1 MGLTRRFP
9 VVARRAAVVT
19 VLATTVA
26 CGGAAL
32 TVPTPTTVGP
42 ADVAP
47 SSTIGAVAEPAPTT
61 VAPVPVS
68 TTVAPVPVSTTVAPV
83 PVSTTVA
90 PVPVSTTTLAGGPI
104 PAAAPG
110 FCYDLA
116 VISGEIVLEVESVV
130 AADGVLD
137 ARSHHALLLA
147 TRNLLAWTSNRV
159 PPAMSSD
166 LRLLTGVYAD
176 LGVQLDRLDPETVT
190 MPRLQALVFTYVFD
204 SAEVDGAELDLSARR
219 LSAFVATSCGHGYP
233 LMESLADLFA
243 DVRED

>member
-9 VVARRAAVVT
+9 VVSCRAAVVA

-32 TVPTPTTVGP
+32 TVPTPTTVGS

-83 PVSTTVA
+83 PVSTT
-90 PVPVSTTTLAGGPI
+90 TLAGGPI
-104 PAAAPG
+104 PAATPG
-110 FCYDLA
+110 FCSDLA

-137 ARSHHALLLA
+137 ARSHHGLLLA

>member
-9 VVARRAAVVT
+9 VVAHRAAAVA

-47 SSTIGAVAEPAPTT
+47 SSTIGAVAEPAP
-61 VAPVPVS
+61 

-137 ARSHHALLLA
+137 ARSHHGLLLA

-176 LGVQLDRLDPETVT
+176 LGIQLDRLDPETVT

>member
-83 PVSTTVA
+83 PVSTT
-90 PVPVSTTTLAGGPI
+90 TLAGGPI
-104 PAAAPG
+104 PAATPG
-110 FCYDLA
+110 FCSDLA

-204 SAEVDGAELDLSARR
+204 SAEVDGAELDFSARR

>member
-1 MGLTRRFP
+1 MGLTRRFL
-9 VVARRAAVVT
+9 VVARRTAVVA

-42 ADVAP
+42 DDVAP
-47 SSTIGAVAEPAPTT
+47 SSTIGAVAESAPTT

-83 PVSTTVA
+83 L
-90 PVPVSTTTLAGGPI
+90 VSTTTLAGGPI

-110 FCYDLA
+110 FCSDLA

-176 LGVQLDRLDPETVT
+176 LGIQLDRLDPETVT

-219 LSAFVATSCGHGYP
+219 LSAFVAISCGHGYP

>member
-1 MGLTRRFP
+1 MGLTRRLP
-9 VVARRAAVVT
+9 AVARRAVVVV

-42 ADVAP
+42 DDVAP
-47 SSTIGAVAEPAPTT
+47 SSTIGAVAESAPTT
-61 VAPVPVS
+61 VAPVLVS
-68 TTVAPVPVSTTVAPV
+68 TTVAPVLVSTTVAPV
-83 PVSTTVA
+83 L
-90 PVPVSTTTLAGGPI
+90 VSTTTLAGGPI

-110 FCYDLA
+110 FCSDLA

-130 AADGVLD
+130 ATDGVLD

-159 PPAMSSD
+159 PPAMSFD

-176 LGVQLDRLDPETVT
+176 LGIQLDRLDPETVT

-219 LSAFVATSCGHGYP
+219 LSAFVAISCGHGYP

>member
-9 VVARRAAVVT
+9 VVAHRAAAVA

-68 TTVAPVPVSTTVAPV
+68 TT
-83 PVSTTVA
+83 
-90 PVPVSTTTLAGGPI
+90 TLAGGPI
-104 PAAAPG
+104 PAATPG
-110 FCYDLA
+110 FCSDLA

-176 LGVQLDRLDPETVT
+176 LGIQLDRLDPETVT
-190 MPRLQALVFTYVFD
+190 MPRLQALVFTYVYD

-219 LSAFVATSCGHGYP
+219 LSAFVATSCGHSYP

>member
-9 VVARRAAVVT
+9 VVARRAAVVA

-68 TTVAPVPVSTTVAPV
+68 TTVAPVPVSTTG
-83 PVSTTVA
+83 A

-137 ARSHHALLLA
+137 ARSHHGLLLA

>member
-1 MGLTRRFP
+1 MGLTRRFL
-9 VVARRAAVVT
+9 VVARRTAVVA

-61 VAPVPVS
+61 IASVPVS
-68 TTVAPVPVSTTVAPV
+68 TTVAPVS
-83 PVSTTVA
+83 VSTTVA

-116 VISGEIVLEVESVV
+116 VISGEIVLEVEAVV

-159 PPAMSSD
+159 PPAMSFD

-176 LGVQLDRLDPETVT
+176 LGIQLDRLDPETVT

-219 LSAFVATSCGHGYP
+219 LSAFVAISCGHGYP

>member
-9 VVARRAAVVT
+9 VVARRAAVVA

-68 TTVAPVPVSTTVAPV
+68 TTVAPVPVA
-83 PVSTTVA
+83 TTVA

-137 ARSHHALLLA
+137 ARSHHGLLLA

>member
-9 VVARRAAVVT
+9 VVAHRAAVVA

-68 TTVAPVPVSTTVAPV
+68 TTVAPVPVPTTVAP
-83 PVSTTVA
+83 A
-90 PVPVSTTTLAGGPI
+90 PVSTTTLAGGPI

-110 FCYDLA
+110 FCSDLA

-176 LGVQLDRLDPETVT
+176 LGIQLDRLDPETVT

-204 SAEVDGAELDLSARR
+204 SAEVDGAELDFSARR

>member
-1 MGLTRRFP
+1 MGLARRFP
-9 VVARRAAVVT
+9 VVARRAAVVA

-47 SSTIGAVAEPAPTT
+47 SSTIGAVAEPAP
-61 VAPVPVS
+61 
-68 TTVAPVPVSTTVAPV
+68 TTVAPV

-137 ARSHHALLLA
+137 ARSHHGLLLA

>member
-9 VVARRAAVVT
+9 VVARRAAVVA

-47 SSTIGAVAEPAPTT
+47 SSTIGAVAESAPTT

-68 TTVAPVPVSTTVAPV
+68 TTVAPVL
-83 PVSTTVA
+83 
-90 PVPVSTTTLAGGPI
+90 VSTTTLAGGPI

-110 FCYDLA
+110 FCSDLA

-130 AADGVLD
+130 ATDGVLD

-243 DVRED
+243 DVPED

>member
-1 MGLTRRFP
+1 MGLTRRFL
-9 VVARRAAVVT
+9 VVARRTAVVA

-42 ADVAP
+42 DDVAP
-47 SSTIGAVAEPAPTT
+47 SSTIGAVAESAPTT
-61 VAPVPVS
+61 VAPVLVS
-68 TTVAPVPVSTTVAPV
+68 TTVAPVLVSTTVAPV
-83 PVSTTVA
+83 L
-90 PVPVSTTTLAGGPI
+90 VSTTTLAGGPI

-110 FCYDLA
+110 FCSDLA
-116 VISGEIVLEVESVV
+116 VISGKIVLEVESVV

-159 PPAMSSD
+159 PPAMSFD

-176 LGVQLDRLDPETVT
+176 LGIQLDRLDPETVT

-204 SAEVDGAELDLSARR
+204 SVEVDGAELDLSARR

>member
-9 VVARRAAVVT
+9 VVAHRAAAVA

-61 VAPVPVS
+61 VAPVL
-68 TTVAPVPVSTTVAPV
+68 VSTTVAPV

-104 PAAAPG
+104 PAATPG
-110 FCYDLA
+110 FCSDLA

-176 LGVQLDRLDPETVT
+176 LGIQLDRLDPETVT

-204 SAEVDGAELDLSARR
+204 SAEVDGAELDFSARR

>member
-9 VVARRAAVVT
+9 VVARRAAVVA

-61 VAPVPVS
+61 VAPVS
-68 TTVAPVPVSTTVAPV
+68 
-83 PVSTTVA
+83 VSTTVA

-104 PAAAPG
+104 PAATPG
-110 FCYDLA
+110 FCSDLA

-159 PPAMSSD
+159 PPAMSFD

-176 LGVQLDRLDPETVT
+176 LGIQLDRLDPETVT

>member
-9 VVARRAAVVT
+9 VVSCRAAVVA

-61 VAPVPVS
+61 VAPVQVS
-68 TTVAPVPVSTTVAPV
+68 TTVAPVLVSTTVAPV
-83 PVSTTVA
+83 L
-90 PVPVSTTTLAGGPI
+90 VSTTTLAGGPI
-104 PAAAPG
+104 PAAEPG
-110 FCYDLA
+110 FCLDLA

-159 PPAMSSD
+159 PAAMSFD

-176 LGVQLDRLDPETVT
+176 LGIQLDRLDPETVT

-219 LSAFVATSCGHGYP
+219 LSAFVAISCGHGYP

>member
-1 MGLTRRFP
+1 MGLTRRFL
-9 VVARRAAVVT
+9 VVARRTAVVA

-47 SSTIGAVAEPAPTT
+47 SSTIGAVAESAPTT
-61 VAPVPVS
+61 VAPVLVS
-68 TTVAPVPVSTTVAPV
+68 TTVAPVL
-83 PVSTTVA
+83 
-90 PVPVSTTTLAGGPI
+90 VSTTTLAGGPI

-110 FCYDLA
+110 FCSDLA

-176 LGVQLDRLDPETVT
+176 LGIQLDRLDPETVT

>member
-1 MGLTRRFP
+1 MGLTRRFL
-9 VVARRAAVVT
+9 VVARRTAVVA

-61 VAPVPVS
+61 VAPVLVS
-68 TTVAPVPVSTTVAPV
+68 TTVAPVLVSTTVV
-83 PVSTTVA
+83 

-110 FCYDLA
+110 FCSDLA

-130 AADGVLD
+130 ATDGVLD

-176 LGVQLDRLDPETVT
+176 LGIQLDRLDPETVT

-204 SAEVDGAELDLSARR
+204 SAEVDGAELDFSARR

>member
-9 VVARRAAVVT
+9 VVARRAAVVA

-47 SSTIGAVAEPAPTT
+47 SSTIGAVAEPAPMT

-68 TTVAPVPVSTTVAPV
+68 TTVAPVL
-83 PVSTTVA
+83 VSTTVA

-137 ARSHHALLLA
+137 ARSHHGLLLA

>member
-1 MGLTRRFP
+1 MGLTRRFL
-9 VVARRAAVVT
+9 VVARRTAVVA

-42 ADVAP
+42 DDVAP

-61 VAPVPVS
+61 VAPVLVS
-68 TTVAPVPVSTTVAPV
+68 TTVTPVL
-83 PVSTTVA
+83 VSTTVA

-110 FCYDLA
+110 FCSDLA

-159 PPAMSSD
+159 PPAMSFD

-176 LGVQLDRLDPETVT
+176 LGIQLDRLDPETVT

-219 LSAFVATSCGHGYP
+219 LSAFVAISCGHGYP